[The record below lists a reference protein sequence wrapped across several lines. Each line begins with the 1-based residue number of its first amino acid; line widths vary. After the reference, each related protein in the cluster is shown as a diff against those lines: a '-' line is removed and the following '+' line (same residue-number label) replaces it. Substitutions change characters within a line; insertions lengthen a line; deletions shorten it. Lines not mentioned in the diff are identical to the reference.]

1 MKTSGM
7 NKLSK
12 LIELTAPSG
21 FVLIIIISCLSIFSC
36 SSEQPVP
43 AGQYVSGDFHQH
55 TTYSG
60 GEYTIGHVMQAADKF
75 GLDWWSNSDHGG
87 VRELWGKVSG
97 LDYGSKVTWKGAGIK
112 LEGDKA
118 QGEDEGFMWRW
129 QSLKTFNFEDVILWR
144 KVYPGK
150 LILQAFEWNVPGHEH
165 ANISVITNQF
175 DSINPNCNPL
185 AQFEYM
191 FDDEDKDTTG
201 GIQFG
206 WVKSKLKGKEKAR
219 EAARWLQE
227 NYAGQAYV
235 IESHPDKS
243 GAYTVSDFRDFN
255 NIAPDVFFGFDG
267 MPGHQK
273 KDIRGS
279 YDLDEALGIAEI
291 DGKRGATFGG
301 AGIFMSKI
309 GGVWD
314 ALLSEGRQWWISAS
328 SDFHDDVDFYPGQ
341 YQKTYTYVTRKNDA
355 QALINGLR
363 SGNTFIATGGLITA
377 MDYKIEGTMMGQTL
391 KTGKNKVFIEISVYD
406 PETPN
411 FNTFSDY
418 TNPKL
423 DHIDII
429 AGEVTGIISE
439 DSPDYSKDNV
449 STTRTIARFDA
460 VGGTTDSNGLVS
472 SKWTDQG
479 NGWKKIT
486 CQADVKGNMY
496 FRLRGTNNPLNT
508 TGEVDASGNPLP
520 DFAGENTAAK
530 AFSDLWFYSNPVFV
544 EKDL

>member
-1 MKTSGM
+1 MKTY
-7 NKLSK
+7 
-12 LIELTAPSG
+12 IPI
-21 FVLIIIISCLSIFSC
+21 VLIINCLLFFSC
-36 SSEQPVP
+36 TSKQPIP

-60 GEYTIGHVMQAADKF
+60 GEYTIGHVMQASDKF

-97 LDYGSKVTWKGAGIK
+97 LDYGSKVTWKSTGIK

-129 QSLKTFNFEDVILWR
+129 QSLKTFNFEDVMLWR
-144 KVYPGK
+144 KVYPRK

-165 ANISVITNQF
+165 ANISIITNQF

-201 GIQFG
+201 GSQFG
-206 WVKSKLKGKEKAR
+206 WVKSKLKDKEKAR

-227 NYAGQAYV
+227 NYAGKAYV

-243 GAYTVSDFRDFN
+243 GSYSISDFRDFN
-255 NIAPDVFFGFDG
+255 KIAPDVFFGFDG

-279 YDLDEALGIAEI
+279 YDLEEVLGITEI
-291 DGKRGATFGG
+291 EGKKGATYGG

-314 ALLSEGRQWWISAS
+314 ALLSEGRHWWISAS

-341 YQKTYTYVTRKNDA
+341 YQKTYTYVTRKKDA

-377 MDYKIEGTMMGQTL
+377 LDYKIEGAMMGQIL
-391 KTGKNKVFIEISVYD
+391 KTGKDKVMIEISVYD
-406 PETPN
+406 PEAPN

-429 AGEVTGIISE
+429 SGEVTGMISA

-449 STTRTIARFDA
+449 STTKTIARFDA
-460 VGGTTDSNGLVS
+460 IGGTMDSNGLVS
-472 SKWTDQG
+472 YKWTDQG
-479 NGWKKIT
+479 NGWKKISYE
-486 CQADVKGNMY
+486 ADIKGRMY
-496 FRLRGTNNPLNT
+496 FRLRGTNHPLNT
-508 TGEVDASGNPLP
+508 AGELDGSGNPLP

-544 EKDL
+544 EKE